1 MTFQIATT
9 QTLGAAQIDSTN
21 IAEPSGADPVTLWSA
36 ATNYAAGAEVYSS
49 TSHKAYRAI
58 QASGPATAVKDPSVA
73 ANVAPPNATDLTPYF
88 WLDMGATNKFA
99 PFDRILSKVC
109 SGGATIKYRLIST
122 AAMNCIGLYGLF
134 GRNVAVSIYDTDAAR
149 RNLIT
154 YSQQATNAAYATTG
168 VTTTANAATD
178 HIWGNTA
185 TSVQENAVGGNHFLQ
200 FPSYSFTSGLAYTAS
215 AYVKRIPVFATR
227 NVALRLPVAAFST
240 TPQAIFDLDALT
252 VTNSGGGTGAIS
264 YDAATGYYRISVTAT
279 ADTTAAG
286 RVNCYVYNAALSYV
300 GNGNSGYYISGCQLE
315 QASAVSGY
323 QWIEDATRWGDLT
336 FADYRNITLLSGNGL
351 EAIFTGATADAGDFI
366 DITILPDIAS
376 GLVQVTEIALGYALP
391 LGALLTSNV
400 SSQDFS
406 TKTYDDFGNV
416 TLIKRVYAAKNDYT
430 VKIARSSGAQI
441 RNFLNYYRGTALM
454 FYEDTHLADFGLSAF
469 GWWADYNIP
478 VKGSI
483 SDTAIMTLSVQGLS

>member
-1 MTFQIATT
+1 MTFQLAIT
-9 QTLGAAQIDSTN
+9 QSIGAAQIDSTN

-88 WLDMGATNKFA
+88 WLNMGATNKFA
-99 PFDRILSKVC
+99 PFDLILSKNC
-109 SGGATIKYRLIST
+109 TGGATIKYRLLSQ
-122 AAMNCIGLYGLF
+122 ASMDVVGLF
-134 GRNVAVSIYDTDAAR
+134 GLYASRVVVSIYDTDAAR

-168 VTTTANAATD
+168 VTTSANAATD

-240 TPQAIFDLDALT
+240 TPQAIFDLDTLT
-252 VTNSGGGTGAIS
+252 ITNSGGGTGAIT

-300 GNGNSGYYISGCQLE
+300 GNGNSGYIVSGCQLE

-323 QWIEDATRWGDLT
+323 QWIDDATRWGDVT
-336 FADYRNITLLSGNGL
+336 FSDTRNVGLVSGNGL
-351 EAIFTGATADAGDFI
+351 EAIFTGARADAGDFV
-366 DITILPDIAS
+366 DITILPWIDGIVRVSEITLAKAS
-376 GLVQVTEIALGYALP
+376 P
-391 LGALLTSNV
+391 LGKLTASNV

-406 TKTYDDFGNV
+406 TKTYDEFGNI
-416 TLIKRVYAAKNDYT
+416 TLVKRVYAAKNDYQ
-430 VKIARSSGAQI
+430 VVIARSSSAQI
-441 RNFLNYYRGTALM
+441 RNYLNFYRATPM
-454 FYEDTHLADFGLSAF
+454 VFFEDTHLSDFGIAAF

-478 VKGSI
+478 IKGGV